1 MLQMED
7 FEAARKKDLVE
18 FNHNRLTMDFS
29 DLMSYVSTDIDWE
42 SMADRRRYSLYE
54 QSWQEQRDYIEKGIA
69 LLPEALQKEARAY
82 LASEK
87 EIPDIKTTT
96 TIMPGKQYDFGNV
109 SFVIGTTGGM
119 SRLIIDG
126 YSLIEEGKTFW
137 GLSYEQFDFHDY
149 TNFFVDYSRLTRWT
163 TSWAMGDFGRRG
175 IEIYSDVRHE
185 IHQPSI
191 IKAGMTLDDQ
201 TAQISLDLAYSDED
215 VKKWGVP
222 KTNTLVY
229 H

>member
-1 MLQMED
+1 
-7 FEAARKKDLVE
+7 
-18 FNHNRLTMDFS
+18 
-29 DLMSYVSTDIDWE
+29 
-42 SMADRRRYSLYE
+42 
-54 QSWQEQRDYIEKGIA
+54 
-69 LLPEALQKEARAY
+69 
-82 LASEK
+82 
-87 EIPDIKTTT
+87 
-96 TIMPGKQYDFGNV
+96 MPGKQYDFGNV

-137 GLSYEQFDFHDY
+137 GVSYERFDFHDY

>member
-1 MLQMED
+1 
-7 FEAARKKDLVE
+7 
-18 FNHNRLTMDFS
+18 
-29 DLMSYVSTDIDWE
+29 
-42 SMADRRRYSLYE
+42 
-54 QSWQEQRDYIEKGIA
+54 
-69 LLPEALQKEARAY
+69 
-82 LASEK
+82 
-87 EIPDIKTTT
+87 
-96 TIMPGKQYDFGNV
+96 MPGKQYDFGNV
-109 SFVIGTTGGM
+109 SFVIGTTGGI

-137 GLSYEQFDFHDY
+137 GGSYERFDFHDY

-175 IEIYSDVRHE
+175 IEIYSDVRQE

-201 TAQISLDLAYSDED
+201 ADQISPERAYSDED
-215 VKKWGVP
+215 VKKGAVP
-222 KTNTLVY
+222 KMNTLVS

>member
-1 MLQMED
+1 
-7 FEAARKKDLVE
+7 
-18 FNHNRLTMDFS
+18 
-29 DLMSYVSTDIDWE
+29 
-42 SMADRRRYSLYE
+42 
-54 QSWQEQRDYIEKGIA
+54 
-69 LLPEALQKEARAY
+69 
-82 LASEK
+82 
-87 EIPDIKTTT
+87 
-96 TIMPGKQYDFGNV
+96 MPGKQYDFGNV

-137 GLSYEQFDFHDY
+137 GLSYERFDFHDY

-175 IEIYSDVRHE
+175 IEIYSGVRHE

-201 TAQISLDLAYSDED
+201 TA
-215 VKKWGVP
+215 
-222 KTNTLVY
+222 
-229 H
+229 